1 MKKFLVILTVLV
13 SLSFLVLPTF
23 ASDSVG
29 VTATVTPEQIAVAL
43 YGSSPS
49 SVNYGT
55 LAYGAVDQVPQN
67 NPYIELVNNG
77 TVLEDFHIRGDDAT
91 TTIGSTWTLDSSPG
105 HDQYVHKF
113 GRGQTPTEYFSLTKS
128 TTDYMIHGAAG
139 VAVNSRE
146 GFKLRLSMP
155 TSASEQTNNPY
166 TTTVTIVATAH

>member
-1 MKKFLVILTVLV
+1 MKKFLIILTTLV
-13 SLSFLVLPTF
+13 SLSLLVLPVF

-91 TTIGSTWTLDSSPG
+91 TTIGSTWVLGSSPS
-105 HDQYVHKF
+105 HDQYVHKYGVGASPSTWHALTTSQVDNEWANDVPVGENRDF
-113 GRGQTPTEYFSLTKS
+113 RLRIDTPTESSSYEE
-128 TTDYMIHGAAG
+128 H
-139 VAVNSRE
+139 
-146 GFKLRLSMP
+146 
-155 TSASEQTNNPY
+155 
-166 TTTVTIVATAH
+166 TTTVTVIATAH